1 MMREAHRRG
10 SDVVI
15 FPELALTTFFPRW
28 FMENQADVDA
38 FFETAMPG
46 PDTQPLFDEA
56 RRLGIAFVLG
66 YAELTPHGQHYNTAI
81 WVDKTGQIVH
91 KYRKVHLPGHHDNEP
106 WRAFQHL
113 EKRYFDV
120 PDVEEGFRV
129 ARAADGIVGLLICN
143 DRRWPESY
151 RSLGL
156 QGVELIAIGYTT
168 PIHNP
173 PSPDHDRHS
182 WFHNEL
188 VMSAGA
194 YQNGTW
200 VVGVAHAGYEEGVA
214 MMGGSCIIAPSG
226 MVVAEARTDGDE
238 VITAACDLD
247 DTKSYKE
254 WVFNFEGHRE
264 PQHYWRITAQKGA
277 VIPD

>member
-1 MMREAHRRG
+1 
-10 SDVVI
+10 
-15 FPELALTTFFPRW
+15 
-28 FMENQADVDA
+28 
-38 FFETAMPG
+38 
-46 PDTQPLFDEA
+46 
-56 RRLGIAFVLG
+56 
-66 YAELTPHGQHYNTAI
+66 
-81 WVDKTGQIVH
+81 
-91 KYRKVHLPGHHDNEP
+91 
-106 WRAFQHL
+106 
-113 EKRYFDV
+113 
-120 PDVEEGFRV
+120 
-129 ARAADGIVGLLICN
+129 VGLLICN

-173 PSPDHDRHS
+173 PSPEHDRHS

-188 VMSAGA
+188 VMAAGA

-200 VVGVAHAGYEEGVA
+200 VVGVAHGGYEEGVA

-247 DTKSYKE
+247 DTRSYKE

-264 PQHYWRITAQKGA
+264 PQHYWRITSQKGA